1 MSSTDGRVRENFL
14 DIISNFAHNLE
25 PMEKKNNKSKLF
37 GVLPFSKDNEQFIKI
52 KEDISLDKNFR

>member
-14 DIISNFAHNLE
+14 GIISNFAHNLK
-25 PMEKKNNKSKLF
+25 PMDEKNNQSKLF

-52 KEDISLDKNFR
+52 KEDVSLDKNFR